1 MRRSNCPKVIVFGN
15 GLYNTLGLVRSVGEC
30 GIPVTLILEPGG
42 KVDNPVRF
50 SRYVERIHDLASLDE
65 GVEVLKR
72 DYWDCPVRSVV
83 LCGSDPSVCLLDR
96 RYDELKE
103 RFLIFN
109 AKTAGRI
116 NYFMDKVNT
125 FPLVGGKGISLIRT
139 WRLQGG
145 APVPVEIPYPCLV
158 KGNNSLTSTKADM
171 FVCRDVHELLSNVR
185 VGVDYLVQEYI
196 EKEYELDI
204 VGLSMNNGRDV
215 FIPAVVR
222 KLRDDLHRQ
231 SVYIRLDDV
240 SQYSDLD
247 VKGIRTFMGKLGYE
261 GIFSVELIKSAG
273 RYYFLEVNLRNDAC
287 GYLYTAA
294 GINYPKLWVDYC
306 SGTLT
311 NETLEKVSFKHPYRL
326 MSLYDI
332 YNVIEGKVP
341 VGKWVRECFSVDA
354 HFVMNARDPMPF
366 LVSSLIHVRQ
376 AFKKLFRKAFRQQSI
391 CVR

>member
-1 MRRSNCPKVIVFGN
+1 MRKADHPKVIVFGN
-15 GLYNTLGLVRSVGEC
+15 GLHNTLGLVRSVGEC

-50 SRYVERIHDLASLDE
+50 SRYVERIHDLATLDE

-72 DYWDCPVRSVV
+72 DYWDCPVCPVV

-103 RFLIFN
+103 HFCIFN
-109 AKTAGRI
+109 AKMAGRI

-125 FPLVGGKGISLIRT
+125 FPLVRGKGISLIRT

-171 FVCRDVHELLSNVR
+171 FVCRDAQALLSKIR
-185 VGVDYLVQEYI
+185 EGVDYLIQEYI
-196 EKEYELDI
+196 EKDYELDI
-204 VGLSMNNGRDV
+204 VGLSTNSGKNV

-231 SVYIRLDDV
+231 SVFIRLDDV
-240 SQYSDLD
+240 NQYPDLD
-247 VKGIRTFMGKLGYE
+247 VKGLKEFVGELGYE
-261 GIFSVELIKSAG
+261 GIFSIELIKSAG

-294 GINYPKLWVDYC
+294 GINYPKLWIDYC
-306 SGTLT
+306 SGNLE
-311 NETLEKVSFKHPYRL
+311 NGKLEKISFKSPYRL

-332 YNVIEGKVP
+332 YNVAEGKVP
-341 VGKWVRECFSVDA
+341 VWQWGHECLSADA
-354 HFVMNARDPMPF
+354 HFVLNVRDPMPF
-366 LVSSLIHVRQ
+366 MISTLIHVRQ
-376 AFKKLFRKAFRQQSI
+376 AVKKLFRKVFHLQSP
-391 CVR
+391 